1 MNCEQ
6 GLSLISALMDG
17 ELLPDDRHRL
27 TAHLAEC
34 ANCRVAMDDWERDDR
49 ELAQVFGV
57 RKRAASAVADR
68 VLEAWFEE
76 ASSSSRQRGH
86 WKLASAAAA
95 GFAMA
100 FLLFGARTWIGSSG
114 GDLDERVH
122 ALVAEWKKG
131 DAPYELELRLR
142 SLGPACAA
150 PLADVVQAWEG
161 EANDAG
167 RLGIARV
174 LCDVADASQIPTLIE
189 LLGDPSFEIRTASEA
204 SLVRL
209 TGRREV
215 GPMGPV
221 PPEAASCSN
230 PQVDWR
236 EWWDKN
242 KERFDRSDR

>member
-6 GLSLISALMDG
+6 GLSLISALMDD
-17 ELLPDDRHRL
+17 ELLPDDRRRL
-27 TAHLAEC
+27 TAHLGEC
-34 ANCRVAMDDWERDDR
+34 ATCRVAVNDLERHDR
-49 ELAQVFGV
+49 ELAHVFGV
-57 RKRAASAVADR
+57 RRRAASAVADR
-68 VLEAWFEE
+68 VLEAWYEE
-76 ASSSSRQRGH
+76 APSSSRQWGH

-100 FLLFGARTWIGSSG
+100 ILLFGAHTWIGSRG

-122 ALVAEWKKG
+122 ALVAEWKQG

-189 LLGDPSFEIRTASEA
+189 LLGDPSFEIRTASES

-215 GPMGPV
+215 DPMGPV

-230 PQVDWR
+230 PQVEWR

-242 KERFDRSDR
+242 KERFERSDR